1 MKKEKFTPNLFPFIA
16 IAFAKNSKVHTLI
29 DELYNA
35 DKKKYSEL
43 AKKDFW
49 YNSLLIKGYDLI
61 TEEYAK
67 KMIGLL
73 EDISDD
79 DMKALIKKGWPKFYS
94 WATSVESLI
103 IEECLNKFFYKS
115 QDNPE
120 HTIFSVA
127 VIFTAG
133 KVLSKTIVSVE
144 QETRQDLQE
153 VVDGLID
160 VNSKNF
166 FLNHKNMLEHAIYIS
181 TKIFHNL
188 CDRKQINNNF
198 KSIWTSNDKIV
209 KSASFI
215 IESLFILEDLSLD
228 IVESTDLNDNEF
240 AEMIAIYLNFNINDN
255 SVDFLDNKL
264 KTIFSFDIPIDGDL
278 FDCVCS
284 SLAKDN
290 ESIFISIA
298 YMVCIRKMLK
308 AYKKAKE
315 FYTKKTFEN
324 NKLVDSQRRKI
335 VELEAEN
342 ERLRSKLKK
351 LETDNKEIERKLNSK
366 FNKTLYQY
374 KAENKKLEETAE
386 ALNSK
391 IDSYKKE
398 IQLLLNLNA
407 AMANELAV
415 ETEEIDYD
423 FVNDLNV
430 KGIRGVI
437 VGGHPK
443 WQNMMKGYLPNFKFI
458 GIDDINFDT
467 ALLENADA
475 VFINTKYASHSLLY
489 KVISA
494 VKNKNIDIHYI
505 NCNNK
510 NYVLNRISDI
520 AC

>member
-1 MKKEKFTPNLFPFIA
+1 MNKKQFTSNLYPFIA
-16 IAFAKNSKVHTLI
+16 IAFAKNQKVHTLI

-35 DKKKYSEL
+35 DKQKYSTF

-49 YNSLLIKGYDLI
+49 YNSLLIKSFDLV
-61 TEEYAK
+61 TEDYAK
-67 KMIGLL
+67 KMLGLL

-79 DMKALIKKGWPKFYS
+79 DMKTLIKKGWPKFYS
-94 WATSVESLI
+94 WATSVESLQV
-103 IEECLNKFFYKS
+103 EECLDRFFYEK
-115 QDNPE
+115 QDNAE
-120 HTIFSVA
+120 HTIFAVA

-133 KVLSKTIVSVE
+133 KVLSKTVYFME
-144 QETRQDLQE
+144 QETSQDLQE
-153 VVDGLID
+153 IIDSRVD

-166 FLNHKNMLEHAIYIS
+166 FLNHKNMLEHEIYIS
-181 TKIFHNL
+181 TKTFNNM
-188 CDRKQINNNF
+188 CDRKQISNNF
-198 KSIWTSNDKIV
+198 KSIWESDDSNV
-209 KSASFI
+209 SSVSYI
-215 IESLFILEDLSLD
+215 ISSLFILEDLSRD
-228 IVESTDLNDNEF
+228 IVESIDLTDNEF
-240 AEMIAIYLNFNINDN
+240 AEMMTSYINFNINDDPL
-255 SVDFLDNKL
+255 DFIQNNLESIL
-264 KTIFSFDIPIDGDL
+264 SFDLSADGDL
-278 FDCVCS
+278 FDCVS
-284 SLAKDN
+284 NSLDKN
-290 ESIFISIA
+290 IESIFISIA
-298 YMVCIRKMLK
+298 FMVHIRKLLR
-308 AYKKAKE
+308 AYKKSKE
-315 FYTKKTFEN
+315 FYNKKVSEN
-324 NKLVDSQRRKI
+324 DKLVDSLRRKI
-335 VELEAEN
+335 AELETEN
-342 ERLRSKLKK
+342 KKLKTQFTEI
-351 LETDNKEIERKLNSK
+351 ETDNKEIERKLNSK
-366 FNKTLYQY
+366 FNKALYQY
-374 KAENKKLEETAE
+374 KAENKKLEEIAG

-407 AMANELAV
+407 AMANELEV

-423 FVNDLNV
+423 FVNELNV
-430 KGIRGVI
+430 KGIKGVI

-443 WQNMMKGYLPNFKFI
+443 WQNMMKGYLSNFKFI